1 MHIDILAVRQWLQER
16 MERTQ
21 NRLELRHEEKIR
33 ILTRLTDAVI
43 FEEFLRKKYLGAKT
57 FSLEGGEGLLAS
69 NASSQATA
77 MSIMVRFRMWCTPI
91 RRLLP

>member
-1 MHIDILAVRQWLQER
+1 

-57 FSLEGGEGLLAS
+57 FSLEGGESLIPLLDLAIDK
-69 NASSQATA
+69 AAEQGVQEIVIA
-77 MSIMVRFRMWCTPI
+77 MAHCGR
-91 RRLLP
+91 